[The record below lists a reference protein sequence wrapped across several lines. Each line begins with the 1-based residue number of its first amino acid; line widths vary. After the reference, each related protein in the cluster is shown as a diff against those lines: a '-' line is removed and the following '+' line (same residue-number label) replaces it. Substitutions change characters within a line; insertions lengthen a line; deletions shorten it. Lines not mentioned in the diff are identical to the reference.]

1 MIKNEDRQL
10 FRPFGPT
17 VGKTKIP
24 EDIVKKINDYVDE
37 LVKDDVK
44 AKKYDAGK
52 YLAGNVTQEF
62 DLDQQFAKDCGW
74 LEFLSRECA
83 MWIESSTGKKI
94 KKFHLIGTW
103 IVRQIQNEYNPIH
116 YHGGHISGVGYLK
129 VPKDLGQFTQKEK
142 DKYYIG
148 GRLQLIHGSKMFMSP
163 STVNL
168 TPKVGDFYFFPN
180 YLMHTVF
187 PFKNS
192 NEERRSVS
200 FNAKIDANIYNVYG
214 G

>member
-37 LVKDDVK
+37 LVKDDIK

-62 DLDQQFAKDCGW
+62 NLDQQFAKDCGW

-83 MWIESSTGKKI
+83 MWIETSTGKKI

-103 IVRQIQNEYNPIH
+103 IVRQFQNEYNPIH

-129 VPKDLGQFTQKEK
+129 VPKNLGKTFQKNK
-142 DKYYIG
+142 NRNNNGNIN
-148 GRLQLIHGSKMFMSP
+148 LIHGSKQFLSEAIFRIKP
-163 STVNL
+163 EIGN
-168 TPKVGDFYFFPN
+168 FYFFPN
-180 YLMHTVF
+180 YLLHTVY
-187 PFKNS
+187 PFYNET
-192 NEERRSVS
+192 EERRSIS
-200 FNAKIDANIYNVYG
+200 FNATIDDETYNVYG
-214 G
+214 